1 MAVIFYDRFEEAATT
16 LLDNHA
22 PDQGVAWTPLYN
34 SAATA
39 VIQVKPNGQSNAPH
53 VVGPSTSENS
63 VTALYGI
70 APSPATAD
78 VTLEADRFMLN
89 WDVSNSYSAGMF
101 ARVTYTTGWSGYFLQ
116 MVPNLNAAASLRLY
130 KMVLG
135 VTTLLASY
143 DHAFTNGD
151 VITFECKD
159 AAKRVLVNGVERI
172 AHADNAVAGA
182 GFAGLYWGNFVV
194 SSHMRAEME
203 FGTLTVADA
212 TPAGQTV
219 DLAATPAG
227 VGAASGALALW
238 RSLVATAAGVATA
251 SGTLAPLRH
260 LEASASSAVVV
271 TAALVPLRNVSA
283 TVASGTAVTATVAP
297 LRGLVAVADGDTG
310 IVADLNVGAE
320 VLLAVAVSGSAG
332 VGAALAVTWTLGA
345 QADGQGDVSV
355 SGRALRSLAAAIGSV
370 TTVTASL
377 DTLGQ
382 IALASSL
389 AGDTTVM
396 AQLAATRDF
405 AAQADAPATA
415 AAGLAADYRLHA
427 QIATLALAS
436 AALDVLSFVL
446 LAASSVGATAI
457 EVDVEVTRAGAV
469 GDLRTWAALAS
480 DATLADALFA
490 HVRAEGRLATVAAVA
505 IEQPR

>member
-22 PDQGVAWTPLYN
+22 PDQGIAWTPLYN

-143 DHAFTNGD
+143 DHTFANGD

-172 AHADNAVAGA
+172 AHADNAVAGT

-194 SSHMRAEME
+194 SSHIRAEME

-212 TPAGQTV
+212 TPAGQIV
-219 DLAATPAG
+219 DLAATSAG
-227 VGAASGALALW
+227 VGAVSGALALW
-238 RSLVATAAGVATA
+238 RPLAATAAGVATVG
-251 SGTLAPLRH
+251 GTLAPLRR
-260 LEASASSAVVV
+260 LDASASPATVV
-271 TAALVPLRNVSA
+271 TAALVPLRDVSA
-283 TVASGTAVTATVAP
+283 TAASGTAVITTVAP
-297 LRGLVAVADGDTG
+297 LRGLAATPSGETTG
-310 IVADLNVGAE
+310 VVTLSVGAE
-320 VLLAVAVSGSAG
+320 VLLAAAVSGSAG
-332 VGAALAVTWTLGA
+332 VGGALAVTWTLGA
-345 QADGQGDVSV
+345 QADGQGDVTASW
-355 SGRALRSLAAAIGSV
+355 RALRSLAAALDSV
-370 TTVTASL
+370 TTVAASL

-405 AAQADAPATA
+405 AAQAAATA
-415 AAGLAADYRLHA
+415 TAGAGLAADVRLDA
-427 QIATLALAS
+427 QLAAFALGS
-436 AALDVLSFVL
+436 AALDVRSFVG
-446 LAASSVGATAI
+446 LAASSVGETALGA
-457 EVDVEVTRAGAV
+457 DVEVSRAGAV

-490 HVRAEGRLATVAAVA
+490 QVRAEGRLATVAAGA
-505 IEQPR
+505 IERPR